1 MRIADSLQWTDRYK
15 TVLEIGPG
23 RGMLTQ
29 FLLAKEYELFVV
41 EADRD
46 MVSHLQKH
54 FPDLKEHIISADFLK
69 VPLDKV
75 FSHEFGLIGNFPY
88 NISSQILFQMVRY
101 KALIPEMVG
110 MFQKE
115 VADRVV
121 AKPGSK
127 VYGVI
132 SVLVQA
138 FYEGEYLFSVEKESF
153 NPPPKVRSGVIRLYR
168 KANQNLGCDEKLFR
182 QVVKQAFSQRR
193 KMLRNTM
200 KTFLKGDD
208 FLQDELFN
216 LRPERLSVAD
226 FVQLTN
232 MIAERL
238 PKES

>member
-15 TVLEIGPG
+15 TVLEVGPG

-29 FLLAKEYELFVV
+29 FLLPKDYELFVV

-75 FSHEFGLIGNFPY
+75 FSNEFGLIGNFPY

-101 KALIPEMVG
+101 KELIPEMVG

-132 SVLVQA
+132 SVLIQA

-168 KANQNLGCDEKLFR
+168 KADQNLGCDEKLFR

-208 FLQDELFN
+208 FLQDEFFN

-238 PKES
+238 PKEP